1 MKKVLATILALVMA
15 IGLCSVSWANATE
28 VKTEAELTAAVSNGG
43 EIKLTEN
50 ITLTSTLNLAKEV
63 IIDGQGKYTIKAA
76 DNFTSGSNNNTA
88 CVLYVSATV
97 TLKNVTVN
105 GNEKCRVIFC
115 DKGKLT
121 IDGATITNGKAPDFV
136 GGFIGG
142 VYMTSSASF
151 EMNSGSIVGNKNV
164 ENYQNDNYLQYSS
177 DLWIGANATGALT
190 AINGGTIGNVFVNS
204 NEYSANNPGS
214 FTMNG
219 GTVTNL
225 YVEHDKGYGAKFKYT
240 DGTIEH
246 LYLSKENGNGQSI
259 EVTPVKGTDYSG
271 GVSEEQMVTVT
282 LNYNDNQA
290 TPAKALK
297 VAKDSTITLP
307 TPTRSGYTFAG
318 WYNGTTK
325 VAAEYKAENNITLT
339 AKWTSTSSGGY
350 YYYPPPTPRPPTPR
364 AAPRPSTRALLCM
377 SAWRCH
383 LLRFGKVN
391 EGIRGNFSRDRM
403 PPA

>member
-15 IGLCSVSWANATE
+15 IGLCSVSWAENE
-28 VKTEAELTAAVSNGG
+28 GVKTANELTAAVATGG
-43 EIKLTEN
+43 EIKLAAD
-50 ITLTSTLNLAKEV
+50 ITLTSTLNLAKDV
-63 IIDGQGKYTIKAA
+63 TIDGQGKYTIKAA
-76 DNFTSGSNNNTA
+76 DNFTSGSDNKTA

-97 TLKNVTVN
+97 TLKNVTVD

-115 DKGKLT
+115 NKGKLT

-164 ENYQNDNYLQYSS
+164 ENYQNDKYLQYSS

-190 AINGGTIGNVFVNS
+190 AINGGAIGNVFVNS
-204 NEYSANNPGS
+204 NAYSASNPGS

-325 VAAEYKAENNITLT
+325 VAAEYKAENNNITLT

-350 YYYPPPTPRPPTPR
+350 YYYQPTTDTKANDTKGSPKTFDAGIALYVGMALTS
-364 AAPRPSTRALLCM
+364 AAGVA
-377 SAWRCH
+377 
-383 LLRFGKVN
+383 FVGKKR
-391 EGIRGNFSRDRM
+391 ED
-403 PPA
+403 

>member
-15 IGLCSVSWANATE
+15 LSLCSVSWAENE
-28 VKTEAELTAAVSNGG
+28 GVKTDAELTAAVATGG
-43 EIKLTEN
+43 DIKLAAD
-50 ITLTSTLNLAKEV
+50 IKLTSTLKLAKDV
-63 IIDGQGKYTIKAA
+63 TIDGQGVYAIKAD
-76 DNFTSGSNNNTA
+76 DNFSSGNSNNTA

-142 VYMTSSASF
+142 VYMTSRASF

-164 ENYQNDNYLQYSS
+164 ENYKNDNYLQYSS

-350 YYYPPPTPRPPTPR
+350 YYYPTTDTKTTDTKGSPKTFDAGIALYVGMALTS
-364 AAPRPSTRALLCM
+364 AAGVA
-377 SAWRCH
+377 
-383 LLRFGKVN
+383 FVGKKR
-391 EGIRGNFSRDRM
+391 ED
-403 PPA
+403 

>member
-15 IGLCSVSWANATE
+15 LSLCSVSWAENE
-28 VKTEAELTAAVSNGG
+28 GVKTAAELTAAVATGG
-43 EIKLTEN
+43 DIKLAAD
-50 ITLTSTLNLAKEV
+50 ITLTSTLNLAKDV
-63 IIDGQGKYTIKAA
+63 TIDGQGVYAIKAA
-76 DNFTSGSNNNTA
+76 DNFSSGNSNNAA

-350 YYYPPPTPRPPTPR
+350 YYYPTTDTKTDNTKGSPKTFDAGIALYVGMALTS
-364 AAPRPSTRALLCM
+364 AAGVA
-377 SAWRCH
+377 
-383 LLRFGKVN
+383 FVGKMR
-391 EGIRGNFSRDRM
+391 ED
-403 PPA
+403 

>member
-15 IGLCSVSWANATE
+15 LALCSVSWAAEPTSVNSAEELKTAIAT
-28 VKTEAELTAAVSNGG
+28 GG
-43 EIKLTEN
+43 EIKLAAD
-50 ITLTSTLNLAKEV
+50 ITLTSTLNLAKDV
-63 IIDGQGKYTIKAA
+63 TIDGQGMYTIKAT
-76 DNFTSGSNNNTA
+76 DNFTSGSDNKTA
-88 CVLYVSATV
+88 CVLYVSAMV
-97 TLKNVTVN
+97 TLKDVTVN

-121 IDGATITNGKAPDFV
+121 IDGATITNGKALN
-136 GGFIGG
+136 FIGG

-204 NEYSANNPGS
+204 NAYSASNPGS

-225 YVEHDKGYGAKFKYT
+225 YVEHDANYGAKFKYT

-318 WYNGTTK
+318 WYDRTTK
-325 VAAEYKAENNITLT
+325 VDAEYKAENNITLT

-350 YYYPPPTPRPPTPR
+350 YYYQPTTDTKTTDTKGSPKTADPGVALY
-364 AAPRPSTRALLCM
+364 AALSLLSLTGLTCT
-377 SAWRCH
+377 AKKR
-383 LLRFGKVN
+383 
-391 EGIRGNFSRDRM
+391 
-403 PPA
+403 

>member
-15 IGLCSVSWANATE
+15 LSLCSVSWAENE
-28 VKTEAELTAAVSNGG
+28 GVKTPAELTAAVATGG
-43 EIKLTEN
+43 DIKLAAD
-50 ITLTSTLNLAKEV
+50 ITLTSTLNLAKDV
-63 IIDGQGKYTIKAA
+63 TIDGQGVYAIKAA
-76 DNFTSGSNNNTA
+76 DNFSSGNSNNTA
-88 CVLYVSATV
+88 CVLYVSTTV

-350 YYYPPPTPRPPTPR
+350 YYYPTTDTKTTDTKGSPKTFDAGIALYVGMALTS
-364 AAPRPSTRALLCM
+364 AAGVA
-377 SAWRCH
+377 
-383 LLRFGKVN
+383 FVGKKR
-391 EGIRGNFSRDRM
+391 ED
-403 PPA
+403 

>member
-15 IGLCSVSWANATE
+15 LSLCSVSWAENE
-28 VKTEAELTAAVSNGG
+28 GVKTANELTAAVATGG
-43 EIKLTEN
+43 DIKLAAD
-50 ITLTSTLNLAKEV
+50 ITLTSTLNLAKDV
-63 IIDGQGKYTIKAA
+63 TIDGQGVYTIKAA
-76 DNFTSGSNNNTA
+76 DNFSSGNSNNTA

-97 TLKNVTVN
+97 TLKNVTVD

-115 DKGKLT
+115 NKGKLT

-164 ENYQNDNYLQYSS
+164 ENYQNDKYLQYSS

-190 AINGGTIGNVFVNS
+190 AINGGAIGNVFVNS
-204 NEYSANNPGS
+204 NEYSASNPGS

-339 AKWTSTSSGGY
+339 AKWTSTSSTGY
-350 YYYPPPTPRPPTPR
+350 YYYQPTTDTKANDTKGSPKTFDAGIALYVGMALTS
-364 AAPRPSTRALLCM
+364 AAGVA
-377 SAWRCH
+377 
-383 LLRFGKVN
+383 FVGKKR
-391 EGIRGNFSRDRM
+391 ED
-403 PPA
+403 

>member
-15 IGLCSVSWANATE
+15 LALCSVSWAAEPTSVNSAEELKTAIAT
-28 VKTEAELTAAVSNGG
+28 GG
-43 EIKLTEN
+43 EIKLAAD
-50 ITLTSTLNLAKEV
+50 ITLTSTLNLAKDV
-63 IIDGQGKYTIKAA
+63 TIDGQGMYTIKAA
-76 DNFTSGSNNNTA
+76 DNFTSGSDNKTA
-88 CVLYVSATV
+88 CVLYVSAMV
-97 TLKNVTVN
+97 TLKDVTVN

-121 IDGATITNGKAPDFV
+121 IDGATITNGKAPN
-136 GGFIGG
+136 FIGG

-204 NEYSANNPGS
+204 NAYSASNPGS

-225 YVEHDKGYGAKFKYT
+225 YVEHDANYGAKFKYT

-318 WYNGTTK
+318 WYDGTTK
-325 VAAEYKAENNITLT
+325 VDAEYKAENNITLT

-350 YYYPPPTPRPPTPR
+350 YYYHPTTDTKTTDTKGSPKTADPGVALY
-364 AAPRPSTRALLCM
+364 AALSLLSLTGLTCT
-377 SAWRCH
+377 ARKK
-383 LLRFGKVN
+383 F
-391 EGIRGNFSRDRM
+391 
-403 PPA
+403 

>member
-15 IGLCSVSWANATE
+15 LSLCSVSWAENE
-28 VKTEAELTAAVSNGG
+28 GVKTAAELTAAVATGG
-43 EIKLTEN
+43 EIKLAAD

-63 IIDGQGKYTIKAA
+63 TIDGQGMYTIKAD
-76 DNFTSGSNNNTA
+76 DNFTSGSDNKTA

-164 ENYQNDNYLQYSS
+164 ENYQNDKYLQYSS

-204 NEYSANNPGS
+204 NAYSANNPGS

-225 YVEHDKGYGAKFKYT
+225 YVEHDANYGAKFKYT

-246 LYLSKENGNGQSI
+246 LYLSKENGNGESI

-350 YYYPPPTPRPPTPR
+350 YYYQPTTDTTKNDTKGSPKTFDAGIALYVGMALTS
-364 AAPRPSTRALLCM
+364 AAGVA
-377 SAWRCH
+377 
-383 LLRFGKVN
+383 FVGKKR
-391 EGIRGNFSRDRM
+391 ED
-403 PPA
+403 

>member
-1 MKKVLATILALVMA
+1 MKKALATILALVMA
-15 IGLCSVSWANATE
+15 LSLCSVSWAENE
-28 VKTEAELTAAVSNGG
+28 GVKTAAELTAAVATGG
-43 EIKLTEN
+43 NIKLATD
-50 ITLTSTLNLAKEV
+50 ITLTSTLNLAKDV
-63 IIDGQGKYTIKAA
+63 TIDGQGVYAIKAA
-76 DNFTSGSNNNTA
+76 DNFSSGNNNNTA

-115 DKGKLT
+115 DEGKLT
-121 IDGATITNGKAPDFV
+121 IDGATIKNGKAPDFV

-151 EMNSGSIVGNKNV
+151 EMNSGSIVGNKNG

-350 YYYPPPTPRPPTPR
+350 YYYPTTDTKTTDTKGSPKTFDAGIALYVGMALTS
-364 AAPRPSTRALLCM
+364 AAGVA
-377 SAWRCH
+377 
-383 LLRFGKVN
+383 FVGKKR
-391 EGIRGNFSRDRM
+391 ED
-403 PPA
+403 

>member
-15 IGLCSVSWANATE
+15 LSLCSVSWAENE
-28 VKTEAELTAAVSNGG
+28 GVKTAAELTAAVATGG
-43 EIKLTEN
+43 DIKLAAD
-50 ITLTSTLNLAKEV
+50 ITLTSTLNLAKDV
-63 IIDGQGKYTIKAA
+63 TIDGQGVYAIKAA
-76 DNFTSGSNNNTA
+76 DNFSSGNSNNAA

-121 IDGATITNGKAPDFV
+121 IDGATITNGKAPNFV

-350 YYYPPPTPRPPTPR
+350 YYYPTTDTKTTDTKGSPKTFDAGIALYVGMALTS
-364 AAPRPSTRALLCM
+364 AAGVA
-377 SAWRCH
+377 
-383 LLRFGKVN
+383 FVGKKR
-391 EGIRGNFSRDRM
+391 ED
-403 PPA
+403 

>member
-1 MKKVLATILALVMA
+1 MKKALATILALVMA
-15 IGLCSVSWANATE
+15 LALCSVSWAAEPTSVNSAEELKTAIAT
-28 VKTEAELTAAVSNGG
+28 GG
-43 EIKLTEN
+43 EIKLAAD
-50 ITLTSTLNLAKEV
+50 ITLTSTLNLAKDV
-63 IIDGQGKYTIKAA
+63 TIDGQGMYTIKAA
-76 DNFTSGSNNNTA
+76 DNFASGSDNKTA
-88 CVLYVSATV
+88 CVLYVSAMV
-97 TLKNVTVN
+97 TLKDVTVN

-115 DKGKLT
+115 NKGKLT
-121 IDGATITNGKAPDFV
+121 IDGATITNGKAPDFG

-164 ENYQNDNYLQYSS
+164 ENYQNNKYLQYSS

-190 AINGGTIGNVFVNS
+190 AINGGAIGNVFVNS
-204 NEYSANNPGS
+204 NAYSASNPGS

-246 LYLSKENGNGQSI
+246 LYLSKENGYGQSI

-350 YYYPPPTPRPPTPR
+350 YYYQPTTDTKANDTKGSPKTFDAGIALYVGMALTS
-364 AAPRPSTRALLCM
+364 AAGVA
-377 SAWRCH
+377 
-383 LLRFGKVN
+383 FVGKKR
-391 EGIRGNFSRDRM
+391 ED
-403 PPA
+403 

>member
-15 IGLCSVSWANATE
+15 LSLCSVSWAENE
-28 VKTEAELTAAVSNGG
+28 GVKTAAELTAAVATGG
-43 EIKLTEN
+43 DIKLAAD
-50 ITLTSTLNLAKEV
+50 ITLTSTLNLAKDV
-63 IIDGQGKYTIKAA
+63 TIDGQGVYAIKAA
-76 DNFTSGSNNNTA
+76 DNFSSGNSNNTA

-350 YYYPPPTPRPPTPR
+350 YYYQPTTDTKTDGTKGSPKTFDAGIALYVGMALTS
-364 AAPRPSTRALLCM
+364 AAGVA
-377 SAWRCH
+377 
-383 LLRFGKVN
+383 FVGKKR
-391 EGIRGNFSRDRM
+391 ED
-403 PPA
+403 

>member
-1 MKKVLATILALVMA
+1 MKKALATILALVMA
-15 IGLCSVSWANATE
+15 LSLCSVSWAENE
-28 VKTEAELTAAVSNGG
+28 GVKTANELTAAVATGG
-43 EIKLTEN
+43 DIKLAAD
-50 ITLTSTLNLAKEV
+50 ITLTSTLNLAKDV
-63 IIDGQGKYTIKAA
+63 TIDGQGVYTIKAA
-76 DNFTSGSNNNTA
+76 DNFSSGNSNNTA

-97 TLKNVTVN
+97 TLKNVTVD

-115 DKGKLT
+115 NKGKLT

-164 ENYQNDNYLQYSS
+164 ENYQNDKYLQYSS

-190 AINGGTIGNVFVNS
+190 AINGGAIGNVFVNS
-204 NEYSANNPGS
+204 NEYSASNPGS

-339 AKWTSTSSGGY
+339 AKWTSTSSTGY
-350 YYYPPPTPRPPTPR
+350 YYYQPTTDTKANDTKGSPKTFDAGIALYVGMALTS
-364 AAPRPSTRALLCM
+364 AAGVA
-377 SAWRCH
+377 
-383 LLRFGKVN
+383 FVGKKR
-391 EGIRGNFSRDRM
+391 ED
-403 PPA
+403 

>member
-15 IGLCSVSWANATE
+15 LSLCSVSWAENE
-28 VKTEAELTAAVSNGG
+28 GVKTAAELTAAVATGG
-43 EIKLTEN
+43 DIKLAAD
-50 ITLTSTLNLAKEV
+50 ITLTSTLNLAKDV
-63 IIDGQGKYTIKAA
+63 TIDGQGVYAIKAA
-76 DNFTSGSNNNTA
+76 DNFSSGNSNNTA

-246 LYLSKENGNGQSI
+246 LYLSKENGNGQSM

-350 YYYPPPTPRPPTPR
+350 YYYPTTDTKTTDTKGSPKTFDAGIALYVGMALTS
-364 AAPRPSTRALLCM
+364 AAGVA
-377 SAWRCH
+377 
-383 LLRFGKVN
+383 FVGKKR
-391 EGIRGNFSRDRM
+391 ED
-403 PPA
+403 

>member
-15 IGLCSVSWANATE
+15 IGLCSVSWAENE
-28 VKTEAELTAAVSNGG
+28 GVKTAAELTAAVATGG
-43 EIKLTEN
+43 DIKLAAD
-50 ITLTSTLNLAKEV
+50 ITLTSTLNLAKDV
-63 IIDGQGKYTIKAA
+63 TIDGQGVYAIKAA
-76 DNFTSGSNNNTA
+76 DNFSSGNSNNTA

-350 YYYPPPTPRPPTPR
+350 YYYPTTDTKTTDTKGSPKTFDAGIALYVGMALTS
-364 AAPRPSTRALLCM
+364 AAGVA
-377 SAWRCH
+377 
-383 LLRFGKVN
+383 FVGKKR
-391 EGIRGNFSRDRM
+391 ED
-403 PPA
+403 

>member
-15 IGLCSVSWANATE
+15 LSLCSVSWAENE
-28 VKTEAELTAAVSNGG
+28 GVKTAAELTAAVATGG
-43 EIKLTEN
+43 DIKLAAD
-50 ITLTSTLNLAKEV
+50 ITLTSTLNLAKDV
-63 IIDGQGKYTIKAA
+63 TIDGQGAYTIKAA
-76 DNFTSGSNNNTA
+76 DNFSSGNSNSTNSTA

-97 TLKNVTVN
+97 TLKNVTVDGN
-105 GNEKCRVIFC
+105 GKCRVIFC

-121 IDGATITNGKAPDFV
+121 IDGATITNGKAPN
-136 GGFIGG
+136 FIGG

-151 EMNSGSIVGNKNV
+151 EMNSGSIVGNKNG
-164 ENYQNDNYLQYSS
+164 EKYQNDNYLQYSS

-225 YVEHDKGYGAKFKYT
+225 YVEYDANYGAKFKYT

-290 TPAKALK
+290 TPEKALK

-325 VAAEYKAENNITLT
+325 VAAEYKAEKNITLT

-350 YYYPPPTPRPPTPR
+350 YYYQPTTDTKTTDTKGSPKTFDAGIALYVGMALTS
-364 AAPRPSTRALLCM
+364 AAGVA
-377 SAWRCH
+377 
-383 LLRFGKVN
+383 FVGKKR
-391 EGIRGNFSRDRM
+391 ED
-403 PPA
+403 

>member
-15 IGLCSVSWANATE
+15 LSLCSVSWAENE
-28 VKTEAELTAAVSNGG
+28 GVKTAAELTAAVATGG
-43 EIKLTEN
+43 DIKLAAD
-50 ITLTSTLNLAKEV
+50 ITLTSTLNLAKDV
-63 IIDGQGKYTIKAA
+63 TIDGQGVYAIKAA
-76 DNFTSGSNNNTA
+76 DNFSSGNSNNTA

-350 YYYPPPTPRPPTPR
+350 YYYQPTTDTKTTGTKGSPKTFDAGIALYVGMALTS
-364 AAPRPSTRALLCM
+364 AAGVA
-377 SAWRCH
+377 
-383 LLRFGKVN
+383 FVGKKR
-391 EGIRGNFSRDRM
+391 ED
-403 PPA
+403 

>member
-15 IGLCSVSWANATE
+15 LSLCSVSWAENE
-28 VKTEAELTAAVSNGG
+28 GVKTANELTAAVATGG
-43 EIKLTEN
+43 EIKLAAD
-50 ITLTSTLNLAKEV
+50 ITLTSTLNLAKDV
-63 IIDGQGKYTIKAA
+63 TIDGQGKYTIKAA
-76 DNFTSGSNNNTA
+76 DNFTSGSDNKTA

-97 TLKNVTVN
+97 TLKNVTVD

-115 DKGKLT
+115 NKGKLT

-164 ENYQNDNYLQYSS
+164 ENYQNDKYLQYSS

-190 AINGGTIGNVFVNS
+190 AINGGAIGNVFVNS
-204 NEYSANNPGS
+204 NAYSASNPGS

-225 YVEHDKGYGAKFKYT
+225 YVEHDANYGAKFKYT

-271 GVSEEQMVTVT
+271 GVSEGQMVTVT

-297 VAKDSTITLP
+297 VAKGSTITLP

-325 VAAEYKAENNITLT
+325 VAAEYIAENNITLT

-350 YYYPPPTPRPPTPR
+350 YYYQPTTDTKATDTKGSPKTFDAGIALYVGMALTS
-364 AAPRPSTRALLCM
+364 AAGVA
-377 SAWRCH
+377 
-383 LLRFGKVN
+383 FVGKKR
-391 EGIRGNFSRDRM
+391 ED
-403 PPA
+403 

>member
-15 IGLCSVSWANATE
+15 LSLCSVSWAENE
-28 VKTEAELTAAVSNGG
+28 GVKTANELTAAVATGG
-43 EIKLTEN
+43 EIKLAAD
-50 ITLTSTLNLAKEV
+50 ITLTSTLNLAKDV
-63 IIDGQGKYTIKAA
+63 TIDGQGKYTIKAD
-76 DNFTSGSNNNTA
+76 DNFTSGSDNKTA

-97 TLKNVTVN
+97 TLKNVTVD

-115 DKGKLT
+115 NKGKLT

-164 ENYQNDNYLQYSS
+164 ENYQNDKYLQYSS

-225 YVEHDKGYGAKFKYT
+225 YVEYDKGYGAKFKYT

-246 LYLSKENGNGQSI
+246 LYLSKEDGNGQSI

-350 YYYPPPTPRPPTPR
+350 YYYQPTTDTKTTDTKGSPKTFDAGIALYVGMALTS
-364 AAPRPSTRALLCM
+364 AAGVA
-377 SAWRCH
+377 
-383 LLRFGKVN
+383 FVGKKR
-391 EGIRGNFSRDRM
+391 ED
-403 PPA
+403 

>member
-1 MKKVLATILALVMA
+1 M
-15 IGLCSVSWANATE
+15 
-28 VKTEAELTAAVSNGG
+28 
-43 EIKLTEN
+43 
-50 ITLTSTLNLAKEV
+50 
-63 IIDGQGKYTIKAA
+63 
-76 DNFTSGSNNNTA
+76 
-88 CVLYVSATV
+88 
-97 TLKNVTVN
+97 
-105 GNEKCRVIFC
+105 IFC

-121 IDGATITNGKAPDFV
+121 IDGATITNGKAPN
-136 GGFIGG
+136 FIGG

-151 EMNSGSIVGNKNV
+151 EMNSGSIVGNKNG
-164 ENYQNDNYLQYSS
+164 EKYQNDNYLQYSS

-225 YVEHDKGYGAKFKYT
+225 YVEYDANYGAKFKYT

-290 TPAKALK
+290 TPEKALK

-325 VAAEYKAENNITLT
+325 VAAEYKAEKNITLT

-350 YYYPPPTPRPPTPR
+350 YYYQPTTDTKTTDTKGSPKTFDAGIALYVGMALTS
-364 AAPRPSTRALLCM
+364 AAGVA
-377 SAWRCH
+377 
-383 LLRFGKVN
+383 FVGKKR
-391 EGIRGNFSRDRM
+391 ED
-403 PPA
+403 

>member
-15 IGLCSVSWANATE
+15 LSLCSVSWAENE
-28 VKTEAELTAAVSNGG
+28 GVKTAAELTAAVATGG
-43 EIKLTEN
+43 DIKLAAD
-50 ITLTSTLNLAKEV
+50 ITLTSTLNLAKDV
-63 IIDGQGKYTIKAA
+63 TIDGQGAYTIKAA
-76 DNFTSGSNNNTA
+76 DNFSSGNSSNSTA

-97 TLKNVTVN
+97 TLKNVTVDGN
-105 GNEKCRVIFC
+105 GKCRVIFC

-121 IDGATITNGKAPDFV
+121 IDGATITNGKAPN
-136 GGFIGG
+136 FIGG

-151 EMNSGSIVGNKNV
+151 EMNSGSIVGNKNG
-164 ENYQNDNYLQYSS
+164 EKYQNDNYLQYSS

-225 YVEHDKGYGAKFKYT
+225 YVEYDANYGAKFKYT

-290 TPAKALK
+290 TPEKALK

-325 VAAEYKAENNITLT
+325 VAAEYKAEKNITLT

-350 YYYPPPTPRPPTPR
+350 YYYQPTTDTKTTDTKGSPKTFDAGIALYVGMALTS
-364 AAPRPSTRALLCM
+364 AAGVA
-377 SAWRCH
+377 
-383 LLRFGKVN
+383 FVGKKR
-391 EGIRGNFSRDRM
+391 ED
-403 PPA
+403 

>member
-1 MKKVLATILALVMA
+1 MGSVTMKKALATILALVMA
-15 IGLCSVSWANATE
+15 IGLCSVSWAAEPTSVNSAEELKTAIAT
-28 VKTEAELTAAVSNGG
+28 GG
-43 EIKLTEN
+43 EIKLAAD
-50 ITLTSTLNLAKEV
+50 ITLTSTLNLAKDV
-63 IIDGQGKYTIKAA
+63 TIDGQGMYTIKAD
-76 DNFTSGSNNNTA
+76 DNFTSGSDNKTA
-88 CVLYVSATV
+88 CVLYVSAMV
-97 TLKNVTVN
+97 TLKDVTVN

-121 IDGATITNGKAPDFV
+121 IDGATIMNGKAPN
-136 GGFIGG
+136 FIGG

-151 EMNSGSIVGNKNV
+151 EMNSGSIVGNKND

-204 NEYSANNPGS
+204 NAYSASNPGS

-225 YVEHDKGYGAKFKYT
+225 YVEHDANYGAKFKYT

-350 YYYPPPTPRPPTPR
+350 YYYQPTTDTKTTDTKGSPKTFDAGIALYVGMALTS
-364 AAPRPSTRALLCM
+364 AAGVA
-377 SAWRCH
+377 
-383 LLRFGKVN
+383 FVGKKR
-391 EGIRGNFSRDRM
+391 ED
-403 PPA
+403 

>member
-15 IGLCSVSWANATE
+15 LSLCSVSWAENE
-28 VKTEAELTAAVSNGG
+28 GVKTAAELTAAVATGG
-43 EIKLTEN
+43 DIKLATD
-50 ITLTSTLNLAKEV
+50 ITLTSTLNLAKDV
-63 IIDGQGKYTIKAA
+63 TIDGQGVYAIKAA
-76 DNFTSGSNNNTA
+76 DNFSSGNSNNTA

-350 YYYPPPTPRPPTPR
+350 YYYPTTDTKTTDTKGSPKTFDAGIALYVGMALTS
-364 AAPRPSTRALLCM
+364 AAGVA
-377 SAWRCH
+377 
-383 LLRFGKVN
+383 FVGKKR
-391 EGIRGNFSRDRM
+391 ED
-403 PPA
+403 

>member
-15 IGLCSVSWANATE
+15 LSLCSVSWAENE
-28 VKTEAELTAAVSNGG
+28 GVKTAAELTAAVATGG
-43 EIKLTEN
+43 DIKLAAD
-50 ITLTSTLNLAKEV
+50 ITLTSTLNLAKDV
-63 IIDGQGKYTIKAA
+63 TIDGQGVYAIKAD
-76 DNFTSGSNNNTA
+76 DNFSSGNSNNTA

-350 YYYPPPTPRPPTPR
+350 YYYPTTDTKTTDTKGSPKTFDAGIALYVGMALTS
-364 AAPRPSTRALLCM
+364 AAGVA
-377 SAWRCH
+377 
-383 LLRFGKVN
+383 FVGKKR
-391 EGIRGNFSRDRM
+391 ED
-403 PPA
+403 

>member
-15 IGLCSVSWANATE
+15 LSLCSVSWAENE
-28 VKTEAELTAAVSNGG
+28 GVKTADELTAAVATGG
-43 EIKLTEN
+43 DIKLAAD
-50 ITLTSTLNLAKEV
+50 ITLTSTLNLAKDV
-63 IIDGQGKYTIKAA
+63 TIDGQGVYAIKAA
-76 DNFTSGSNNNTA
+76 DNFSSGNSNNTA

-350 YYYPPPTPRPPTPR
+350 YYYPTTDTKTTDTKGSPKTFDAGIALYVGMALTS
-364 AAPRPSTRALLCM
+364 AAGVA
-377 SAWRCH
+377 
-383 LLRFGKVN
+383 FVGKKR
-391 EGIRGNFSRDRM
+391 ED
-403 PPA
+403 

>member
-15 IGLCSVSWANATE
+15 LALCSVSWAAEPTSVNSAEELKTAIAT
-28 VKTEAELTAAVSNGG
+28 GG
-43 EIKLTEN
+43 EIKLAAD
-50 ITLTSTLNLAKEV
+50 ITLTSTLNLAKDV
-63 IIDGQGKYTIKAA
+63 TIDGQGMYTIKAA
-76 DNFTSGSNNNTA
+76 DNFTSGSDNKTA
-88 CVLYVSATV
+88 CVLYVSAMV
-97 TLKNVTVN
+97 TLKDVTVN

-121 IDGATITNGKAPDFV
+121 IDGATITNGKAPN
-136 GGFIGG
+136 FIGG

-190 AINGGTIGNVFVNS
+190 AINGGTICNVFVNS
-204 NEYSANNPGS
+204 NAYSASNPGS

-225 YVEHDKGYGAKFKYT
+225 YVEHDANYGAKFKYT

-246 LYLSKENGNGQSI
+246 LYLSKENVNGQSI

-318 WYNGTTK
+318 WYDGTTK
-325 VAAEYKAENNITLT
+325 VDAEYKAENNITLT

-350 YYYPPPTPRPPTPR
+350 YYYHPTTTPRPPTPR
-364 AAPRPSTRALLCM
+364 AAPRPSMRALLCM
-377 SAWRCH
+377 SAWR
-383 LLRFGKVN
+383 
-391 EGIRGNFSRDRM
+391 
-403 PPA
+403 

>member
-15 IGLCSVSWANATE
+15 LSLCSVSWAENE
-28 VKTEAELTAAVSNGG
+28 GVKTANELTAAVATGG
-43 EIKLTEN
+43 EIKLAAD
-50 ITLTSTLNLAKEV
+50 ITLTSTLNLAKDV
-63 IIDGQGKYTIKAA
+63 TIDGQGKYTIKAA
-76 DNFTSGSNNNTA
+76 DNFTSGSDNKTA

-97 TLKNVTVN
+97 TLKNVTVD

-115 DKGKLT
+115 NKGKLT

-164 ENYQNDNYLQYSS
+164 ENYQNDKYLQYSS

-190 AINGGTIGNVFVNS
+190 AINGGAIGNVFVNS
-204 NEYSANNPGS
+204 NAYSASNPGS

-225 YVEHDKGYGAKFKYT
+225 YVEHDANYGAKFKYT

-271 GVSEEQMVTVT
+271 GVSEGQMVTVT

-318 WYNGTTK
+318 WYDGTTK
-325 VAAEYKAENNITLT
+325 VDAEYKAENDITLT

-350 YYYPPPTPRPPTPR
+350 YYYQPTTDTKTDNTKGSPKTFDAGIALYVGMALTS
-364 AAPRPSTRALLCM
+364 AAGVA
-377 SAWRCH
+377 
-383 LLRFGKVN
+383 FVGKKR
-391 EGIRGNFSRDRM
+391 ED
-403 PPA
+403 

>member
-15 IGLCSVSWANATE
+15 LSLCSVSWAENE
-28 VKTEAELTAAVSNGG
+28 GVKTAAELTAAVETGG
-43 EIKLTEN
+43 DIKLAED
-50 ITLTSTLNLAKEV
+50 ITLTSTLNLAKDV
-63 IIDGQGKYTIKAA
+63 TIDGQGVYAIKAA
-76 DNFTSGSNNNTA
+76 DNFSSGNSNNTA

-164 ENYQNDNYLQYSS
+164 EKYQNDNYLQYSS

-225 YVEHDKGYGAKFKYT
+225 YVEYDEGYGAKFKYT

-290 TPAKALK
+290 TPEKALK

-325 VAAEYKAENNITLT
+325 VAAEYKADNNITLT

-350 YYYPPPTPRPPTPR
+350 YYYQPTTDTKTTDTKGSPKTADPG
-364 AAPRPSTRALLCM
+364 AALYGALALLSLTGM
-377 SAWRCH
+377 VA
-383 LLRFGKVN
+383 LNGKK
-391 EGIRGNFSRDRM
+391 R
-403 PPA
+403 

>member
-15 IGLCSVSWANATE
+15 LSLCSVSWAENE
-28 VKTEAELTAAVSNGG
+28 GVKTAAELTAAVATGG
-43 EIKLTEN
+43 DIKLAAD
-50 ITLTSTLNLAKEV
+50 ITLTSTLNLAKDV
-63 IIDGQGKYTIKAA
+63 TIDGQGVYAIKAA
-76 DNFTSGSNNNTA
+76 DNFSSGNSNNTA

-325 VAAEYKAENNITLT
+325 VAAEYKAEDNITLT

-350 YYYPPPTPRPPTPR
+350 YYYQPTTDTKTTDTKGSPKTFDAGIALYAGMALTS
-364 AAPRPSTRALLCM
+364 AAGVA
-377 SAWRCH
+377 
-383 LLRFGKVN
+383 FVGKKR
-391 EGIRGNFSRDRM
+391 ED
-403 PPA
+403 

>member
-1 MKKVLATILALVMA
+1 MKKALATILALVMA
-15 IGLCSVSWANATE
+15 LALCSVSWAAEPTSVNSAEELKTAIAT
-28 VKTEAELTAAVSNGG
+28 GG
-43 EIKLTEN
+43 EIKLAAD
-50 ITLTSTLNLAKEV
+50 ITLTSTLNLAKDV
-63 IIDGQGKYTIKAA
+63 TIDGQGMYTIKAA
-76 DNFTSGSNNNTA
+76 DNFTSGSDNKTA
-88 CVLYVSATV
+88 CVLYVSAMV
-97 TLKNVTVN
+97 TLKDVTVN

-121 IDGATITNGKAPDFV
+121 IDGATITNGKAPN
-136 GGFIGG
+136 FIGG

-204 NEYSANNPGS
+204 NAYSASNPGS

-225 YVEHDKGYGAKFKYT
+225 YVEHDANYGAKFKYT

-318 WYNGTTK
+318 WYDGTTK
-325 VAAEYKAENNITLT
+325 VDAEYKAENNITLT

-350 YYYPPPTPRPPTPR
+350 YYYHPTTDTKADETKGSPKTFD
-364 AAPRPSTRALLCM
+364 AGVGIYAVTAVLSVTGM
-377 SAWRCH
+377 AWV
-383 LLRFGKVN
+383 GKK
-391 EGIRGNFSRDRM
+391 RH
-403 PPA
+403 

>member
-15 IGLCSVSWANATE
+15 LALCSVSWADATE
-28 VKTEAELTAAVSNGG
+28 VKTEAELPAAVSNGG
-43 EIKLTEN
+43 EIKLAAD
-50 ITLTSTLNLAKEV
+50 ITLTSTLNLAKDV
-63 IIDGQGKYTIKAA
+63 TIDGQGKYTIKAA
-76 DNFTSGSNNNTA
+76 DNFTSGSDNKTA

-97 TLKNVTVN
+97 TLKNVTVD

-115 DKGKLT
+115 NKGKLT

-164 ENYQNDNYLQYSS
+164 ENYQNDKYLQYSS

-190 AINGGTIGNVFVNS
+190 AINGGAIGNVFVNS
-204 NEYSANNPGS
+204 NAYSASNPGS

-290 TPAKALK
+290 TPAKSLK

-350 YYYPPPTPRPPTPR
+350 YYYQPTTDTKTTDTKGSPKTFDAGIALYVGMALTS
-364 AAPRPSTRALLCM
+364 AAGVA
-377 SAWRCH
+377 
-383 LLRFGKVN
+383 FVGKKR
-391 EGIRGNFSRDRM
+391 ED
-403 PPA
+403 

>member
-15 IGLCSVSWANATE
+15 IGLCSVSWAENE
-28 VKTEAELTAAVSNGG
+28 GVKTANELTAAVATGG
-43 EIKLTEN
+43 EIKLAAD
-50 ITLTSTLNLAKEV
+50 ITLTSTLNLAKDV
-63 IIDGQGKYTIKAA
+63 TIDGQGKYTIKAA
-76 DNFTSGSNNNTA
+76 DNFTSGSDNKTA

-97 TLKNVTVN
+97 TLKNVTVD

-115 DKGKLT
+115 NKGKLT

-164 ENYQNDNYLQYSS
+164 ENYQNDKYLQYSS

-190 AINGGTIGNVFVNS
+190 AINGGAIGNVFVNS
-204 NEYSANNPGS
+204 NAYSASNPGS

-225 YVEHDKGYGAKFKYT
+225 YVEHDANYGAKFKYT
-240 DGTIEH
+240 DGTIGH
-246 LYLSKENGNGQSI
+246 LYLSKENGNGESI

-271 GVSEEQMVTVT
+271 GVSDEQMVTVT

-307 TPTRSGYTFAG
+307 TPTRSGYTFAV

-350 YYYPPPTPRPPTPR
+350 YYYQPTTDTKATDTKGSPKTFDAGIALYVGMALTS
-364 AAPRPSTRALLCM
+364 AAGVA
-377 SAWRCH
+377 
-383 LLRFGKVN
+383 FVGKKR
-391 EGIRGNFSRDRM
+391 ED
-403 PPA
+403 

>member
-15 IGLCSVSWANATE
+15 LSLCSVSWAENEGVTTVDE
-28 VKTEAELTAAVSNGG
+28 LTELTAAVANGG
-43 EIKLTEN
+43 EIKLAAD
-50 ITLTSTLNLAKEV
+50 ITLTSTLNLAKDV

-76 DNFTSGSNNNTA
+76 DDFTSGSDNKTA

-97 TLKNVTVN
+97 TLKDVTVN

-121 IDGATITNGKAPDFV
+121 IDGATITNGKAPN
-136 GGFIGG
+136 FIGG

-164 ENYQNDNYLQYSS
+164 EQYQSDKYLQYSS

-225 YVEHDKGYGAKFKYT
+225 YVEHDADYGAKFKYT

-259 EVTPVKGTDYSG
+259 EVTPVKGTDYNG

-290 TPAKALK
+290 TPAKELK

-318 WYNGTTK
+318 WYDGTTK
-325 VAAEYKAENNITLT
+325 VDAEYKAENDITLT

-350 YYYPPPTPRPPTPR
+350 YYYDPATDTKTDDAKGSPKTFDAGIGIYAVT
-364 AAPRPSTRALLCM
+364 AVLSVTGM
-377 SAWRCH
+377 AWTARKRH
-383 LLRFGKVN
+383 
-391 EGIRGNFSRDRM
+391 
-403 PPA
+403 

>member
-151 EMNSGSIVGNKNV
+151 EMNSGSIVGNKKV

-350 YYYPPPTPRPPTPR
+350 YYYPTTDTKTTDTKGSPKTFDTGIALYVGMALTS
-364 AAPRPSTRALLCM
+364 AAGVA
-377 SAWRCH
+377 
-383 LLRFGKVN
+383 FVGKKR
-391 EGIRGNFSRDRM
+391 ED
-403 PPA
+403 

>member
-15 IGLCSVSWANATE
+15 IGLCSISWAANPAS
-28 VKTEAELTAAVSNGG
+28 VSNAEELKTAIGAATA
-43 EIKLTEN
+43 ENNTITLTGN
-50 ITLTSTLNLAKEV
+50 ITLTSTLNLAKDV

-76 DNFTSGSNNNTA
+76 DNFTSGSDNKTA

-97 TLKNVTVN
+97 TLKDVTVD

-121 IDGATITNGKAPDFV
+121 IDGATITNGKAPN
-136 GGFIGG
+136 FIGG

-204 NEYSANNPGS
+204 NAYSASNPGS

-271 GVSEEQMVTVT
+271 GVRDEQLVTVT

-290 TPAKALK
+290 TPTKALK

-307 TPTRSGYTFAG
+307 APTRSGYTFAG
-318 WYNGTTK
+318 WYDDTTK
-325 VAAEYKAENNITLT
+325 VDA
-339 AKWTSTSSGGY
+339 
-350 YYYPPPTPRPPTPR
+350 
-364 AAPRPSTRALLCM
+364 
-377 SAWRCH
+377 
-383 LLRFGKVN
+383 
-391 EGIRGNFSRDRM
+391 
-403 PPA
+403 

>member
-1 MKKVLATILALVMA
+1 MKKALATILALVMA
-15 IGLCSVSWANATE
+15 IGLCSVSWATDPAVAKVGNQEYATLA
-28 VKTEAELTAAVSNGG
+28 EAITAAQAGDTIVLTA
-43 EIKLTEN
+43 N
-50 ITLTSTLNLAKEV
+50 ITLTSTLNLAKDV
-63 IIDGQGKYTIKAA
+63 TIDGQGVYAIKAA
-76 DNFTSGSNNNTA
+76 DNFSSGNSNNTA

-350 YYYPPPTPRPPTPR
+350 YYYPTTDTKTTDTKGSPKTFDAGVGIYAVT
-364 AAPRPSTRALLCM
+364 AVLSVTGM
-377 SAWRCH
+377 AWTA
-383 LLRFGKVN
+383 KK
-391 EGIRGNFSRDRM
+391 RGN
-403 PPA
+403 

>member
-15 IGLCSVSWANATE
+15 IGLCSVSWAENE
-28 VKTEAELTAAVSNGG
+28 GVKTANELTAAVATGG
-43 EIKLTEN
+43 EIKLAAD
-50 ITLTSTLNLAKEV
+50 ITLTSTLNLAKDV
-63 IIDGQGKYTIKAA
+63 TIDGQGMYTIKAA
-76 DNFTSGSNNNTA
+76 DNFTSGSDNKTA

-97 TLKNVTVN
+97 TLKNVTVD

-115 DKGKLT
+115 NKGKLT

-151 EMNSGSIVGNKNV
+151 EMNSGSIVGNKND
-164 ENYQNDNYLQYSS
+164 ENYQNDKYLQYSS

-190 AINGGTIGNVFVNS
+190 AINGGAIGNVFVNS
-204 NEYSANNPGS
+204 NAYSASNPGS

-350 YYYPPPTPRPPTPR
+350 YYYQPTTDTKANDTKGSPKTFDAGIALYVGMALTS
-364 AAPRPSTRALLCM
+364 AAGVA
-377 SAWRCH
+377 
-383 LLRFGKVN
+383 FVGKKR
-391 EGIRGNFSRDRM
+391 ED
-403 PPA
+403 

>member
-15 IGLCSVSWANATE
+15 LALCSVSWADATE
-28 VKTEAELTAAVSNGG
+28 VKTEAELTTAVSNGG
-43 EIKLTEN
+43 EIKLAAD
-50 ITLTSTLNLAKEV
+50 ITLTSTLNLAKDV
-63 IIDGQGKYTIKAA
+63 TIDGQGKYTIKAA
-76 DNFTSGSNNNTA
+76 DNFTSGSDNKTA

-97 TLKNVTVN
+97 TLKNVTVD

-115 DKGKLT
+115 NKGKLT

-164 ENYQNDNYLQYSS
+164 ENYQNDKYLQYSS

-190 AINGGTIGNVFVNS
+190 AINGGAIGNVFVNS
-204 NEYSANNPGS
+204 NAYSASNPGS

-225 YVEHDKGYGAKFKYT
+225 YVEHDANYGAKFKYT

-271 GVSEEQMVTVT
+271 GVSDEQLVTVT

-350 YYYPPPTPRPPTPR
+350 YYYQPTTDTKANDTKGSPKTFDAGIALYVGMALTS
-364 AAPRPSTRALLCM
+364 AAGVA
-377 SAWRCH
+377 
-383 LLRFGKVN
+383 FVGKKR
-391 EGIRGNFSRDRM
+391 ED
-403 PPA
+403 

>member
-15 IGLCSVSWANATE
+15 LSLCSVSWAENE
-28 VKTEAELTAAVSNGG
+28 GVKTAAELTAAVATGG
-43 EIKLTEN
+43 DIKLAAD
-50 ITLTSTLNLAKEV
+50 ITLTSTLNLAKDV
-63 IIDGQGKYTIKAA
+63 TIDGQGVYAIKAA
-76 DNFTSGSNNNTA
+76 DNFSSGNSNNTA

-350 YYYPPPTPRPPTPR
+350 YYYPTTDTKTTDTKGSPKTFDAGIALYVGMALTS
-364 AAPRPSTRALLCM
+364 AAGVA
-377 SAWRCH
+377 
-383 LLRFGKVN
+383 FVGKKR
-391 EGIRGNFSRDRM
+391 ED
-403 PPA
+403 

>member
-15 IGLCSVSWANATE
+15 IGLCSVSWAENE
-28 VKTEAELTAAVSNGG
+28 GVKTANELTAAVATGG
-43 EIKLTEN
+43 EIKLAAD
-50 ITLTSTLNLAKEV
+50 ITLTSTLNLAKDV
-63 IIDGQGKYTIKAA
+63 TIDGQGKYTIKAA
-76 DNFTSGSNNNTA
+76 DNFTSGSDNKTA

-97 TLKNVTVN
+97 TLKNVTVD

-115 DKGKLT
+115 NKGKLT

-164 ENYQNDNYLQYSS
+164 ENYQNDKYLQYSS

-204 NEYSANNPGS
+204 NAYSASNPGS

-225 YVEHDKGYGAKFKYT
+225 YVEHDANYGAKFKYT

-350 YYYPPPTPRPPTPR
+350 YYYQPTTDTKTDGTKGSPKTFDAGIALYVGMALTS
-364 AAPRPSTRALLCM
+364 AAGVA
-377 SAWRCH
+377 
-383 LLRFGKVN
+383 FVGKKR
-391 EGIRGNFSRDRM
+391 ED
-403 PPA
+403 